1 MYPVSLTVPDI
12 HKNMLNILDISDNSM
27 LKLSIGSLNLQ

>member
-12 HKNMLNILDISDNSM
+12 HKNMLNKLDLSNMSV
-27 LKLSIGSLNLQ
+27 LKLTIGSLS